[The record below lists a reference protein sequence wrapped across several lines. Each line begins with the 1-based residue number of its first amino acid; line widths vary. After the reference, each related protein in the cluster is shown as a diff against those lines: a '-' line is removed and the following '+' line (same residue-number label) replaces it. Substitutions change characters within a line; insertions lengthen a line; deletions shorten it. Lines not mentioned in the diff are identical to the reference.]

1 MRVGHRGLLG
11 MRTTQP
17 TLTCAQ
23 PMLHPYLGL
32 PRIRRTRP
40 ITALCAQPD
49 YRGSA
54 EPGLPGLHVGVGLF
68 IAKSKRSSIQSTPYT
83 TTSCYASAVRTD
95 HHYEPVG
102 TRTLRVGT
110 FQPAVTPTGSP
121 VQARRYFNDSHLQL
135 TQPSVLPLY
144 DQCYLF
150 IARVYRRQDY
160 PVRYRA
166 RSPSVRL
173 TTVAALTL

>member
-1 MRVGHRGLLG
+1 

-54 EPGLPGLHVGVGLF
+54 EPGLPGLRVGVGLF
-68 IAKSKRSSIQSTPYT
+68 IAKSKRSSIQSTPRT
-83 TTSCYASAVRTD
+83 TTSCYTSAVRTD
-95 HHYEPVG
+95 HRYEPVG

-110 FQPAVTPTGSP
+110 FRPAVTPAGSP
-121 VQARRYFNDSHLQL
+121 VQVRRFNDSHLQL

-144 DQCYLF
+144 GQCYLF

-160 PVRYRA
+160 PVTGIA
-166 RSPSVRL
+166 RRVSD
-173 TTVAALTL
+173 